1 MFGGYSTIQW
11 HLLLFSLLGATSL
24 FAALSGF
31 PFHYLTPC
39 GGKIVKEHLP
49 GSRSKAAGV

>member
-1 MFGGYSTIQW
+1 MFGGSSAIQW
-11 HLLLFSLLGATSL
+11 RLLLLNLFGATSL
-24 FAALSGF
+24 SALLSGF